1 MWGSS
6 CRSKCHA
13 GKRNRRYVL
22 GAARHKRSR
31 RFGVVDRAVLSQ
43 QWVDGAIGGV
53 VSGRLAEFE
62 PFVKSVTPA
71 LVRHA
76 YSLCRDVQLAQ
87 DLVQEALLRMFRYW
101 DRIDVDRNP
110 AAYAHRTVHNLYL
123 THLERRSSAELPVE
137 SFEDR
142 GRLDESAERV
152 HLRIEVS
159 RVLSML
165 PPRERSVLVARYL
178 DDLSVADTA
187 AALGASEA
195 WVRTTSHRA
204 LNRLR
209 AVEAARPAGAGKP
222 EGPVAF

>member
-1 MWGSS
+1 M
-6 CRSKCHA
+6 
-13 GKRNRRYVL
+13 
-22 GAARHKRSR
+22 
-31 RFGVVDRAVLSQ
+31 
-43 QWVDGAIGGV
+43 
-53 VSGRLAEFE
+53 SGRLAEFE

-87 DLVQEALLRMFRYW
+87 DLVQEALLRVFRYW
-101 DRIDVDRNP
+101 DRIDMDRNP
-110 AAYAHRTVHNLYL
+110 AAYAHRTVHNLYSS
-123 THLERRSSAELPVE
+123 HLERRSSAELPVE
-137 SFEDR
+137 SFEDQA
-142 GRLDESAERV
+142 GLDESVERV
-152 HLRIEVS
+152 HLRLEMS

-165 PPRERSVLVARYL
+165 PPRERAVLVARYL

-209 AVEAARPAGAGKP
+209 AVETAQPADAARPGR
-222 EGPVAF
+222 PVAF